1 MPFYSGKAF
10 FNFDTVVKKFI
21 DAQATLV
28 IGKNDLSTFGFDF
41 FNDKD
46 IRERLKLNAIKV
58 VDENKEALLGDKL
71 ITSLNVLI
79 KY

>member
-1 MPFYSGKAF
+1 M
-10 FNFDTVVKKFI
+10 VRKFI

-58 VDENKEALLGDKL
+58 VDENKGSTRRQADYILEC
-71 ITSLNVLI
+71 IN
-79 KY
+79 